1 MKTFKQFNEESQY
14 YLNEVDRNNLGFG
27 TGLNAV
33 ANLAKALKSFGSR
46 GIRKTKPNVE
56 FTEFGKTTKR
66 FNPDLDGKQFNRTQ
80 NLKSKYRNVDTD
92 YKKGLMMKQKM
103 VGVQRG
109 TDPMDTVSS
118 LKKEPVLK
126 RLARQRKSDM
136 FDANVNLQRK
146 YTARR
151 KDAMQGF
158 KPTESGP
165 NTAGESKL
173 STGKGTK
180 KKKRM
185 LELLLKRIK
194 K

>member
-66 FNPDLDGKQFNRTQ
+66 FNPDMDLKQFNRTQ
-80 NLKSKYRNVDTD
+80 DLKSKYRNVDTD
-92 YKKGLMMKQKM
+92 YKKALMMRQKM
-103 VGVQRG
+103 TGVKRG
-109 TDPMDTVSS
+109 IDPMDTVSS

-126 RLARQRKSDM
+126 RLARQGKPDM
-136 FDANVNLQRK
+136 IDANVNLQRK

-180 KKKRM
+180 ARKRM